1 MAPDPPTIGRMSR
14 SSNAILADAMQL
26 PSEERERIALTLLDS
41 IGKAPDDELDDAW
54 REEVARH
61 HRRAPMRPPLAEI
74 CCPFGVSG
82 PIVDPVCA
90 RA

>member
-1 MAPDPPTIGRMSR
+1 MSR

-54 REEVARH
+54 REEVARRLDDLH
-61 HRRAPMRPPLAEI
+61 EGRAIARPWDEVRADLRAKLR
-74 CCPFGVSG
+74 G
-82 PIVDPVCA
+82 P
-90 RA
+90 